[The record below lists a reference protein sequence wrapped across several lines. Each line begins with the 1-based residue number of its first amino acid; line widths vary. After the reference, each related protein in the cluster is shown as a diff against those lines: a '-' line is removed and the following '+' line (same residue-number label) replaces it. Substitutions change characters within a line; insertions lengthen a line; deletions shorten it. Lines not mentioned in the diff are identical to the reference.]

1 MGKTTPGETEGQQ
14 VLRGQEPWA
23 PQTHLFPGERDLQP
37 GSTSSPRLAPTSAS
51 NPGLYSRIAGQRS
64 LVLVSHAGGKGGNC
78 LGGFLGPCP
87 ALRGSVVP
95 EGCGDSGEAARPA
108 GPSQWAWPLSWR
120 DPADGTEPPWPGL
133 PRPPEGSLLGG
144 KDSAP
149 PPGPPLQLQLNSGP
163 GGAPLA
169 GHLVLVCSG
178 FPRKSRG
185 ERWRMPRS
193 AGTCGSPGSCLEH
206 AARLPACL
214 TATLLGAILFAGRRG
229 VGGPWRRGCPHA
241 SYPHA
246 VSSRAFRTATTL
258 PRWAPASFS
267 RPMTITSPPRLR
279 GQTRRGSAGC
289 GARCAPTRSR
299 QQ

>member
-1 MGKTTPGETEGQQ
+1 M
-14 VLRGQEPWA
+14 
-23 PQTHLFPGERDLQP
+23 QT
-37 GSTSSPRLAPTSAS
+37 
-51 NPGLYSRIAGQRS
+51 
-64 LVLVSHAGGKGGNC
+64 C
-78 LGGFLGPCP
+78 L
-87 ALRGSVVP
+87 VP

-169 GHLVLVCSG
+169 GHLVLGCSG
-178 FPRKSRG
+178 FPRKSCG
-185 ERWRMPRS
+185 DRWRMPRS
-193 AGTCGSPGSCLEH
+193 AGTCGSPRSCLEH

-229 VGGPWRRGCPHA
+229 VGGRGA
-241 SYPHA
+241 EA
-246 VSSRAFRTATTL
+246 ARTRLTPTQS
-258 PRWAPASFS
+258 APAPSG
-267 RPMTITSPPRLR
+267 RPRPCRAGRPHPSPGR
-279 GQTRRGSAGC
+279 
-289 GARCAPTRSR
+289 
-299 QQ
+299 